1 MGQEKDDRHEAVK
14 ARAYR
19 IWEEEGCPPGRDE
32 DHWLRAEQAIAAEE
46 AAPADSS
53 AAGAVP
59 EGGSAASPQ
68 KAAPRRKAGPASQ

>member
-32 DHWLRAEQAIAAEE
+32 DHWLRAEQAIAEE
-46 AAPADSS
+46 TAPADSS